1 MSKFLDL
8 EAGVSSGDEVIMTSD
23 SEPQVSQ
30 KHRGFRK
37 AASRMR
43 KLGRQLK
50 KRKTRSQEIM
60 ESIDLTQNSDEDT
73 KSSTPGRPLREAA
86 SEEKYERNPQEEA
99 KVVEEVEQI
108 LGDEK
113 MAMEVAE
120 DELQNQAKEC
130 PKECPEVPPGNIE
143 AGGTVAIEAK
153 SGKKGSRSRYWV
165 LTDMRPGIFDH
176 TVLPKGMVYKV
187 FQLEISPQTK
197 KEHYQIYCEYDSTV
211 RFAQVRKDHTY
222 PDKKGS
228 MYIAYKAPKA
238 TRQQAR
244 AYCMKAE
251 SRKAGEQPIEVGE
264 WNEEGQGRRSDLK
277 IIARK
282 AIEGASFLE
291 LAEEAPH
298 IMAQYGRGMERL
310 ISEKAQK
317 DAKLRNVKVTVLVGQ
332 PGCGKDLLAQVMAKK
347 LKYFLIVFRKDKEW
361 WDGYKGEKGL
371 IISEY
376 KGQIEREAFLS
387 LIDHGKQM
395 VPIKGSMV
403 LANWT
408 DVFITSNLTPDCWYG
423 EGDFLH
429 KALMRRITVQLNFNP
444 ETKQFEEDMKHREI
458 RNEMYESN
466 PIEQRKCN
474 QLVIKQNIPS
484 WKKALGAVDRTAD
497 VFHRE
502 YLEDIEGDVVT
513 F

>member
-1 MSKFLDL
+1 MSQFVDD
-8 EAGVSSGDEVIMTSD
+8 EARETQEDEVTIDTD
-23 SEPQVSQ
+23 SEPEPPKSQ
-30 KHRGFRK
+30 KHGSFRL
-37 AASRMR
+37 AAKRMR
-43 KLGRQLK
+43 RLSRQI
-50 KRKTRSQEIM
+50 KRKRD
-60 ESIDLTQNSDEDT
+60 SIDLTQD
-73 KSSTPGRPLREAA
+73 
-86 SEEKYERNPQEEA
+86 EEKEGESSSANVVLPPEA
-99 KVVEEVEQI
+99 SQGNQDQDIVEPDGLDGGQPP
-108 LGDEK
+108 
-113 MAMEVAE
+113 
-120 DELQNQAKEC
+120 EC
-130 PKECPEVPPGNIE
+130 PKEGCPEVPPGNIE
-143 AGGTVAIEAK
+143 AGGTVAVEAK
-153 SGKKGSRSRYWV
+153 AGKKGSRSRYWV
-165 LTDMRPGIFDH
+165 LTDMRPGVFDH
-176 TVLPKGMVYKV
+176 KVLPKGMVYKV
-187 FQLEISPQTK
+187 YQLEISPQTK

-211 RFAQVRKDHTY
+211 RFAQVKKDHTY